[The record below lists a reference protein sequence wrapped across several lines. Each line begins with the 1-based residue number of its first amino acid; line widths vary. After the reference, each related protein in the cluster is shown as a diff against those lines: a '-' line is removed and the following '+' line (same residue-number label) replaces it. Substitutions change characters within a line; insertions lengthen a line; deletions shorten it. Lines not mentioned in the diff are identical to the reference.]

1 MKMENEEKK
10 QQTVYNQVAWILN
23 YQPTIEHQHNYIG
36 GRPVDEADDTV
47 AEDADTEDVN
57 AEEKGQEES
66 KEELNFFAPS
76 KNMKELLRQD
86 WFKKARTKDEYD
98 EQWTDGFV
106 SALMESEWRVGIA
119 KDWAVQ
125 GARNKRTQIKGY
137 VVGLLKDAGVLKGS
151 YDGIAA
157 KVGLTD
163 DPRSFSRYMGDGKN
177 QPYAGW
183 VKDYVSKK
191 KRQ

>member
-86 WFKKARTKDEYD
+86 WFKKARTRDEYD

-106 SALMESEWRVGIA
+106 SALMASEWRVGIA

-177 QPYAGW
+177 QPYATW
-183 VKDYVSKK
+183 VKEYVKG
-191 KRQ
+191 